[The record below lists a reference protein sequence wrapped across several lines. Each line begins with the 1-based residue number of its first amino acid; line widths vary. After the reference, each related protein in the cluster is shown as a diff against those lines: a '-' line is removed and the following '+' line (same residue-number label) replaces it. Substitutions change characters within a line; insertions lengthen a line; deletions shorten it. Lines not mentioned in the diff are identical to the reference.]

1 MKPAHAFANKIFV
14 LSPDVNFFRLKLVSK
29 DNLRIHLSIH
39 PKLNSLK
46 MKTKL
51 VLFTALIAMFF
62 IVSFKKD
69 SSNPQITF
77 TNNSAQGAASPGG

>member
-14 LSPDVNFFRLKLVSK
+14 LSPDVNLFRLKLSSQY
-29 DNLRIHLSIH
+29 NLRIHLSIH

-51 VLFTALIAMFF
+51 VFLTALIAMFF
-62 IVSFKKD
+62 IVSCKKD
-69 SSNPQITF
+69 SFNPQITF